1 MGRKAPDTPRYG
13 VSNGCLARTR
23 TFLGA
28 PPTPRFGVSEA
39 KMQNPGRKM
48 RRGNEKGCLNRGNGM
63 TNGAVGIVCPG
74 CDAARAAAKRC
85 VADPEPLR
93 TETVP
98 GLQRIIALCFML
110 RCARDTREA
119 PTCGCAKSGP
129 TEFHCFR
136 PVINNDFC
144 NSNVLG
150 HRGLCVTPYVIPD
163 VSPSVVI
170 PMCHH
175 PPSPRCVT
183 IRRHPMCHHPSS

>member
-1 MGRKAPDTPRYG
+1 MGRKAPRKAPDTPRYG

-85 VADPEPLR
+85 VADPGPPR
-93 TETVP
+93 TGTVP
-98 GLQRIIALCFML
+98 GLQRIIIALRFML
-110 RCARDTREA
+110 RCARDTRGA
-119 PTCGCAKSGP
+119 STCGCTKSRPGQ
-129 TEFHCFR
+129 FSLFR
-136 PVINNDFC
+136 IDINNENC
-144 NSNVLG
+144 NSNVFG
-150 HRGLCVTPYVIPD
+150 RRAH
-163 VSPSVVI
+163 VSPHMSPAMWHHASSSHMSPFVVI
-170 PMCHH
+170 MC
-175 PPSPRCVT
+175 
-183 IRRHPMCHHPSS
+183 RRHNVSSS